1 MLGLLLGIG
10 VAALGTFLLCVT
22 VGHAL
27 NNQPSGRP
35 PWVVFLTVVQPIL
48 LIVPLGLLAAFRPE
62 QLLHAGIGVTLWY
75 IGYAIAA
82 GVRMGRKARP
92 KQEEE

>member
-10 VAALGTFLLCVT
+10 VAALGTFFLHAT

-27 NNQPSGRP
+27 KNQPSKRP

-48 LIVPLGLLAAFRPE
+48 LIAPLGLLAAFWPE
-62 QLLHAGIGVTLWY
+62 QLLYAGIGVTLWY

-82 GVRMGRKARP
+82 GVRMGRKARL
-92 KQEEE
+92 KQKEE